1 LIKKKRRFQLN
12 SGAAFLFLKIVKAN
26 FPEPDVA
33 FMLRKIKN
41 RTSKSDLLIGNVHF
55 TI

>member
-1 LIKKKRRFQLN
+1 MKKKRRFQID
-12 SGAAFLFLKIVKAN
+12 SGAAFFFVQIFKAK
-26 FPEPDVA
+26 FREPDID

-41 RTSKSDLLIGNVHF
+41 RTSKSDLLIGNVPF